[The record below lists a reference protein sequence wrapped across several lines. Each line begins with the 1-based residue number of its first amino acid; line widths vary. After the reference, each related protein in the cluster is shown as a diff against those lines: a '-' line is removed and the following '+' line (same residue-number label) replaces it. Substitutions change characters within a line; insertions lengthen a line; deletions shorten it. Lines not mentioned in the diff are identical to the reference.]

1 MVRMRPE
8 SSPGGRRRI
17 RYFHVVLLC
26 RGFDAFPG
34 GIAFRVSHALN
45 LPETGYGVAHVSGV
59 MNGFF
64 PFFGESEFF
73 IRDMIAGGF
82 VDRRHASG

>member
-1 MVRMRPE
+1 LRPE